1 MLFRSLLDDSTDREI
16 ASVLRVSTAAGTAT
30 TDAAATGAVQP
41 LHVVPGRS
49 GWLRVTI
56 TGAVRVRLA
65 YPGAGISDVLIP
77 GVRVTRLLQPASDL
91 AGRQA
96 ASVAFSF
103 RQQVPSPFAYAD
115 PAATAPMARA
125 FTVAHSATLR
135 LQASALALPG
145 PGLDSLL
152 DALPARPGPGVLQV
166 SVASTPGAEPP
177 GFPASLIS
185 GSGSMRWTA
194 EGTSPVIHL
203 RWQGQRH
210 IGSLIVRPAAGLP
223 STPLTVKI
231 TSPDGTRE
239 ASIGAG
245 GLARFA
251 TPLTTDRM
259 DVSFPRVRQA
269 TIVTLTGQLETLPV
283 RLSQLSVPALAGLR
297 AVTPNDSFSL
307 ACGRGPALTVDGQV
321 YQTSVSGTLG
331 ELSQYLPLPVRL
343 CAPGG
348 ALSLGAGRHTLTAA
362 TPGTF
367 AVTDLSLASG
377 APSSSGVSG
386 AARAVAI
393 RSWQPDQGRL
403 SIGRGAAS
411 YLEVHENYN
420 LGWAA
425 ALNGQPLTPVR
436 LDGWQQGF
444 VVPAGAGGTITLTF
458 RPAATYHLALLA
470 SLLAAA
476 ILLALAAW
484 SFLAPGQG
492 GAAMTGAG
500 GERQR
505 WGRGWIG
512 VVGVTA
518 LILVAGGVV
527 ALVVPVLAWLAG
539 RVRLPVLA
547 FGAMVASGLLAA
559 VRPFGTGLLGPFG
572 WPAQACALV
581 ALAAALIAG
590 STGAP
595 GTIGTA
601 GAVETTGTTGTS
613 GSSEEDR

>member
-1 MLFRSLLDDSTDREI
+1 
-16 ASVLRVSTAAGTAT
+16 
-30 TDAAATGAVQP
+30 
-41 LHVVPGRS
+41 
-49 GWLRVTI
+49 
-56 TGAVRVRLA
+56 
-65 YPGAGISDVLIP
+65 
-77 GVRVTRLLQPASDL
+77 
-91 AGRQA
+91 
-96 ASVAFSF
+96 
-103 RQQVPSPFAYAD
+103 
-115 PAATAPMARA
+115 MARA
-125 FTVAHSATLR
+125 FTLASPATLR

-145 PGLDSLL
+145 PGLDALL
-152 DALPARPGPGVLQV
+152 DALPARPGPGELQV

-185 GSGSMRWTA
+185 GSGSMPWTA

-203 RWQGQRH
+203 RWPGQRH

-245 GLARFA
+245 GLVRFA
-251 TPLTTDRM
+251 TPLTTDRI

-307 ACGRGPALTVDGQV
+307 ACGQGPALTVDGRV

-331 ELSQYLPLPVRL
+331 SLSQYLPMPVRL

-367 AVTDLSLASG
+367 TVTDLSLASG
-377 APSSSGVSG
+377 APSSSDASG
-386 AARAVAI
+386 AAVASGASGASGGARAVAI

-476 ILLALAAW
+476 ILLALTAW
-484 SFLAPGQG
+484 SFLAAGHG
-492 GAAMTGAG
+492 GATMTGAG

-505 WGRGWIG
+505 WDRRWIG

-547 FGAMVASGLLAA
+547 FGAVVASGLLAA

-590 STGAP
+590 STGVP
-595 GTIGTA
+595 GTAGTA
-601 GAVETTGTTGTS
+601 GAVGTTGTS
-613 GSSEEDR
+613 GSSGEDR